1 MYYRKGSTPN
11 YQHTFERRKSRKLS
25 DEPQNK
31 LLTVPSEVKSQD
43 KANHHTPTRKGKF
56 ARRME
61 KFMQP
66 STSPSNHTSSGQDE
80 SSSSR
85 SSKLNSAR
93 DKNTDPLSSTFD
105 VDGLDL
111 SHIPAMSNEGMAEN
125 Q

>member
-1 MYYRKGSTPN
+1 
-11 YQHTFERRKSRKLS
+11 
-25 DEPQNK
+25 
-31 LLTVPSEVKSQD
+31 
-43 KANHHTPTRKGKF
+43 
-56 ARRME
+56 ME
-61 KFMQP
+61 KFLQP

-111 SHIPAMSNEGMAEN
+111 SHIPVMSNEGMAEN